1 MKKFTLG
8 LVALS
13 FLSLPAFAQS
23 FLKCDFKI
31 ADNAV
36 DCPFLGRCPQ
46 KVLRESK
53 MNLSFELAEGQLIEG
68 AIPFQKVVLL
78 DKKDK
83 EKDDLI
89 TLFGSDDK
97 AQKLKEEKNVKLI
110 SYNLNKDL
118 KYSIKKEGNT
128 IFVDFGIHNFWLK
141 GSYAYSGWL
150 LTSHNAITFSCES
163 MTHEVYQEFKA
174 KKEALEQYHEE
185 KQSSQ
190 SASRQ

>member
-8 LVALS
+8 LVAFA
-13 FLSLPAFAQS
+13 FLSMPAFAQS

-31 ADNAV
+31 ADNDV

-53 MNLSFELAEGQLIEG
+53 TSLSFELVDGQVTEGSI
-68 AIPFQKVVLL
+68 AFQKVVLL

-83 EKDDLI
+83 EKDALI
-89 TLFGSDDK
+89 TLFAGDDK
-97 AQKLKEEKNVKLI
+97 AQKLKEEKDVKLI
-110 SYNLNKDL
+110 TYNLNKDL
-118 KYSIKKEGNT
+118 KYSVKKEGNT
-128 IFVDFGIHNFWLK
+128 IYVDFGIHNFWVR
-141 GSYAYSGWL
+141 GNYSYNGWL

-163 MTHEVYQEFKA
+163 MTHDVYQEFKA

-185 KQSSQ
+185 KKSSQ
-190 SASRQ
+190 SSSAQ